1 MPTQLDQ
8 IVTIAPEVWPGEELQ
23 YQPGDLSMFTPLGL
37 GLGPPLVMQPWD
49 NLDDLSQRGTYYGLD
64 RRTGHPLLDAPLT
77 GSSGGTVYFDGSPE
91 RGDLD
96 TLLRVLTVHVE
107 STDYA
112 VFLGEAKNPQAERF
126 LIQVRLMSRFA
137 LQSMFGAKVDGE
149 SSQLTTQLVSIGDL
163 IWKFIEDQQ
172 REYGTGYS
180 AQLNGLFGG
189 DGDWAKE
196 KLAFG
201 FMVENEYQGV
211 YRLWSRAWLV
221 TK

>member
-1 MPTQLDQ
+1 MR
-8 IVTIAPEVWPGEELQ
+8 
-23 YQPGDLSMFTPLGL
+23 
-37 GLGPPLVMQPWD
+37 PWD
-49 NLDDLSQRGTYYGLD
+49 NLDDLAKQGSYYGLD

-77 GSSGGTVYFDGSPE
+77 GSSGGTVYFDGSP
-91 RGDLD
+91 DKND
-96 TLLRVLTVHVE
+96 IDALLRLLTVHSD

-112 VFLGEAKNPQAERF
+112 VFLGEAKDPGQERF
-126 LIQVRLMSRFA
+126 LTQMRLISQFA
-137 LQSMFGAKVDGE
+137 LRSLFGAKIDGE
-149 SSQLTTQLVSIGDL
+149 CSHLTTQTVSIGDL

-172 REYGTGYS
+172 REYGKGYS
-180 AQLNGLFGG
+180 AQLDGLFGG

-201 FMVENEYQGV
+201 FLVENEYQGV

>member
-1 MPTQLDQ
+1 MPTQLDKL
-8 IVTIAPEVWPGEELQ
+8 VTIAPNVWPGGPLEL
-23 YQPGDLSMFTPLGL
+23 QPGDLSMFTPLGL
-37 GLGPPLVMQPWD
+37 GLGPPLVMRPWD
-49 NLDDLSQRGTYYGLD
+49 NLDDLAKQGGYYGLD

-91 RGDLD
+91 KSDLD

-107 STDYA
+107 SVDYA
-112 VFLGEAKNPQAERF
+112 VFLREAEKPSEERF
-126 LIQVRLMSRFA
+126 LIQIRLISQFA
-137 LQSMFGAKVDGE
+137 LQSLFGAKIDGE
-149 SSQLTTQLVSIGDL
+149 CGALATQTVSIGDL
-163 IWKFIEDQQ
+163 VWKFIEDQQ

-180 AQLNGLFGG
+180 RQLDGLFGG

-201 FMVENEYQGV
+201 FVVENEYQGV